1 MSSRTKSPLAKCLLV
16 FVALFGI
23 FFSHAAAMPS
33 IALEKRDVYTPP
45 VLYPHAGTVWYKGQ
59 THNVT
64 WDVSDPPANITNP
77 IASLMLRKGQLP
89 TPLILANNFSILLGR
104 IEVTVPWVTEGD
116 DYIVVLFG
124 DSGDWSQ
131 EFTIKE

>member
-1 MSSRTKSPLAKCLLV
+1 MSSHTNSALAKCLLV
-16 FVALFGI
+16 CVALFGI
-23 FFSHAAAMPS
+23 FFSQTSAMALTS
-33 IALEKRDVYTPP
+33 LEKRDVYTPP

-64 WDVSDPPANITNP
+64 WDVSDPPAHITNP

-89 TPLILANNFSILLGR
+89 TPLILADNFSILLGR

-124 DSGDWSQ
+124 DSGDWSE